1 MIKAF
6 LNYNPV
12 GQSLLVLEE
21 EGKAPQEMTIHT
33 DSGITIVEAVC
44 SVMASA
50 GVDNLFCNK
59 ASMGLATT
67 IKQYVLTEYNNTTL
81 DIQEYKGD

>member
-21 EGKAPQEMTIHT
+21 EGKTPQEMTIHA

-50 GVDNLFCNK
+50 GVDTLFCNK
-59 ASMGLATT
+59 AAMGLAPT